1 MGRVDAL
8 DSFGG
13 RAVSTA
19 AVKVARDPGAAA
31 AVAAV
36 SFLAGS
42 VPFSQIAARRFA
54 GADLRRVGSGTVS
67 GTALYDVAGFWPLA
81 AAGIL
86 EVAKGAVGPA
96 LARRAALRAT
106 RCWPGRR
113 ARRGHL
119 GALAACAAIAG
130 HDWTPW
136 LGGAGGRG
144 LSPAMGAT
152 LVLAPEGTA
161 VLVAGMAVG
170 RLVRQSGV
178 ATLLASL
185 ALPVVLGVRRGT
197 PGAVLGL
204 CICVPMLVKRV
215 LGNSPLRSAPG
226 APISRV
232 VSRLVFDRDPA
243 PAS

>member
-1 MGRVDAL
+1 
-8 DSFGG
+8 
-13 RAVSTA
+13 VSTPPGSCRRQ
-19 AVKVARDPGAAA
+19 ARAAA
-31 AVAAV
+31 RLVTVGRSLAVPAVAAA

-42 VPFSQIAARRFA
+42 VPFSQLAARRFA
-54 GADLRRVGSGTVS
+54 GADLRRVGNGTVS

-96 LARRAALRAT
+96 LARQASLRDP
-106 RCWPGRR
+106 RCSPGGR
-113 ARRGHL
+113 ARRNL

-161 VLVAGMAVG
+161 VLVAGMVVG
-170 RLVRQSGV
+170 RLLRQSGI

-185 ALPVVLGVRRGT
+185 ALPVVLRLHRGT
-197 PGAVLGL
+197 SGAVIGL
-204 CICVPMLVKRV
+204 CICIPILAKRV

-243 PAS
+243 PA